1 MIPCRYERAQPF
13 REGLAAVKPAGG
25 AEYAWQ
31 LVHPDGS
38 AAFALEH
45 RCFPAEIGPDT
56 LVFHEGLC
64 CARQADGWIYYDRAG
79 TPVLTVDTW
88 IAGPF
93 RNGLA
98 CVQDNQ
104 YACAYIDARGNRVYQ
119 WDGSFVWELNALM
132 NQNARLL
139 GQLFRGLLSLP
150 PPQTPGPAA
159 GGLYSPVF

>member
-1 MIPCRYERAQPF
+1 MIPAD
-13 REGLAAVKPAGG
+13 AASKGG
-25 AEYAWQ
+25 ELSRQ
-31 LVHPDGS
+31 
-38 AAFALEH
+38 
-45 RCFPAEIGPDT
+45 GP
-56 LVFHEGLC
+56 
-64 CARQADGWIYYDRAG
+64 
-79 TPVLTVDTW
+79 
-88 IAGPF
+88 AGPF

-139 GQLFRGLLSLP
+139 GQLLRGLLSLP

-159 GGLYSPVF
+159 GRFYSPVS